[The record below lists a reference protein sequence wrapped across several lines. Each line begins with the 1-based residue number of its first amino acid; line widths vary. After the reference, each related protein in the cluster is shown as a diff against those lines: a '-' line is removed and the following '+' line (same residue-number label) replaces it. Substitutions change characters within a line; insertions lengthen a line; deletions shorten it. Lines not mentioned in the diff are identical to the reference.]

1 MKHEHEILSQY
12 LNGDLERDN
21 LPESLREEAAAFE
34 RIVAALGRERVVLP
48 PTVRATVMARVR
60 VAAGSPWR
68 RAWRWA
74 TAPRL
79 SPLTAGLAAA
89 AGIAMFVLWPSPEAG
104 IPSAVRDAAGA
115 VVVPTR
121 FVFLAPAAQQVA
133 ITGDWVHWDPEGIPM
148 MRPQSDGAW
157 VAEITVPPGLHQYIF
172 IIDGREWRPDPNA
185 VSQVD
190 DGFGQRNSVL
200 LVPAPKAS

>member
-1 MKHEHEILSQY
+1 MRHEHEALSRY
-12 LNGDLERDN
+12 LNGELERDN
-21 LPESLREEAAAFE
+21 LPEALREEAAAFE
-34 RIVAALGRERVVLP
+34 RIVGALGRERVVLP
-48 PTVRATVMARVR
+48 PGVRATVMARVR
-60 VAAGSPWR
+60 DAAGSRWGR
-68 RAWRWA
+68 TWRWA

-79 SPLTAGLAAA
+79 SPLVAVLAAA
-89 AGIAMFVLWPSPEAG
+89 AGIAIVLLWPSPKAG
-104 IPSAVRDAAGA
+104 APDAASA

-121 FVFLAPAAQQVA
+121 FVFLAPAAEQVA
-133 ITGDWVHWDPEGIPM
+133 ITGDWVHWDPKGIPM
-148 MRPQSDGAW
+148 KRPHSDGSW